1 MEQSQLGQELKQ
13 KYIDLYMD
21 WADRTAQLSH
31 ARRLQ
36 VGAVIVKD
44 DSVISYGYNGMPA
57 GWDNNCEDK
66 EFMGGDAGGWLSPF
80 EITEYWPYEGTY
92 ADSSGNQVN
101 GRYRLKTKPE
111 VLHAESNSIA
121 KLAKS
126 INGGNG
132 ASIFITHAPCIDCA
146 KLIYQSGI
154 NSVYYRSSYRDT
166 AGLDFL
172 EKSGVSVNQYS
183 V

>member
-1 MEQSQLGQELKQ
+1 
-13 KYIDLYMD
+13 MD
-21 WADRTAQLSH
+21 WAERAAQLSH

-57 GWDNNCEDK
+57 GWDNNCE
-66 EFMGGDAGGWLSPF
+66 EVEWCSAGGWLSPE
-80 EITEYWPYEGTY
+80 EIIEGWPYEGLY
-92 ADSSGNQVN
+92 KDVDGNEIH

-111 VLHAESNSIA
+111 VIHAESNAIA

-126 INGGNG
+126 NNSGDG
-132 ASIFITHAPCIDCA
+132 ADIFITHSPCLDCA
-146 KLIYQSGI
+146 KLIYQAGI
-154 NSVYYRSSYRDT
+154 KRVFFGTHYRDS

-172 EKSGVSVNQYS
+172 EASGVVVSTPEMREFAKKH
-183 V
+183 